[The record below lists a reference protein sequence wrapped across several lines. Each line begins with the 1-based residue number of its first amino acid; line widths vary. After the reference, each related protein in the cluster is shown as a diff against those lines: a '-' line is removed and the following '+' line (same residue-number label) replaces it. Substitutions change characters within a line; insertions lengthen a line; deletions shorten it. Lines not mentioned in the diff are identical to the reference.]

1 MKKLVVMFPG
11 VGYGFNHPLLYYS
24 DLLFDSKGY
33 ECFYMRYQ
41 DTFFDDK
48 LSFDEKAAKVRRF
61 VFEEAKKIDFTGY
74 DEIVFLSKSIGSV
87 EAGVFAESLDFKVKQ
102 IFLTPV
108 EKAIPYCK
116 TNSCVVIGTKDEAFG
131 AYKKHCD
138 ESGIEALYIENA
150 NHSLEVEGSV
160 FCNLEIIEKVMKYI
174 DKFEVKMD
182 ER

>member
-24 DLLFDSKGY
+24 DLLFKSKGY

-41 DTFFDDK
+41 DIFFDAK
-48 LSFDEKAAKVRRF
+48 ITFDEKAVKVREY
-61 VFEEAKKIDFTGY
+61 VFEEANKIDFTNY

-87 EAGVFAESLDFKVKQ
+87 ETGVLSERLDLQVKQ

-116 TNSCVVIGTKDEAFG
+116 ADSCVVIGTKDEAFG
-131 AYKKHCD
+131 AYKQHCD

-174 DKFEVKMD
+174 DKFEVKKD